1 VNRLRRRTLINQ
13 LIGRQVALLA
23 ILLFVVG
30 VSQYLILRAVLFAST
45 AQTLGNE
52 IAVLTPVVHHTL
64 ANRGIA
70 GFSHIADI
78 MVARLRSPGV
88 EVVITNALGQVIAA
102 STTLHAKLPPLYNSP
117 YFIWNQRLVVN
128 RVIGNVYYPS
138 GYVWLLS
145 STRPIH
151 SILSHDAVLYVFLA
165 VLSLIVAGWL
175 GSLSVRQTL
184 HPLEQI
190 RQMTQRIASGE
201 FGHATRIDNAPAEL
215 QDLGESID
223 RMSESIQALFS
234 QEKALS
240 EQMRRFVADAS
251 HELRTPLTAITGFL
265 DLMSHGELTPE
276 EQERGLR
283 AIQAQGRR
291 MGRLVNQ
298 LLMLSRM
305 DSAPE
310 SHLTLQPIRLDRWL
324 ADLSPEIDHLV
335 HPRPVS
341 ITAAPVTAHVDPDR
355 LTQVLTN
362 LLENIRAYTPDH
374 TEVRI
379 IVQMEQDWIVMRVED
394 NGPGI
399 PPEDLPYVFDR
410 FYRGDRART
419 SQSGGSGLGLSI
431 AQSLIEAHHGTIR
444 AEAVVPHGSRFV
456 ITLPVAH

>member
-1 VNRLRRRTLINQ
+1 MNRLRRRTLINQ

-30 VSQYLILRAVLFAST
+30 VSQYLILRAVLFSST
-45 AQTLGNE
+45 ARTLGNE

-70 GFSHIADI
+70 GFSHIADV
-78 MVARLRSPGV
+78 MVSRLRSPGV
-88 EVVITNALGQVIAA
+88 EVIITNALGQVIAS
-102 STTLHAKLPPLYNSP
+102 STTLHAKVPPLYNTP

-145 STRPIH
+145 STQPIH
-151 SILSHDAVLYVFLA
+151 DILTRDAELYLFLA

-190 RQMTQRIASGE
+190 RQMTQRIASGD
-201 FGHATRIDNAPAEL
+201 FGHATRIDNAPAEI

-223 RMSESIQALFS
+223 RMSESIQSLFS

-240 EQMRRFVADAS
+240 DQMRRFVADAS

-265 DLMSHGELTPE
+265 DLMSRGELTAD
-276 EQERGLR
+276 EQERGLQ

-298 LLMLSRM
+298 LLILSRM
-305 DSAPE
+305 DSAPD
-310 SHLTLQPIRLDRWL
+310 SHLNLQPIRLDRWL
-324 ADLSPEIDHLV
+324 ADLSLEIESLV
-335 HPRPVS
+335 YPRPVS
-341 ITAAPVTAHVDPDR
+341 MATLPVTARVDPDR

-362 LLENIRAYTPDH
+362 LLENIRSYTPDDTH
-374 TEVRI
+374 VTI
-379 IVQMEQDWIVMRVED
+379 TVQRDHDRVLMRVED
-394 NGPGI
+394 TGPGI
-399 PPEDLPYVFDR
+399 PSEDLPYVFER

-419 SQSGGSGLGLSI
+419 SRSGGSGLGLSI
-431 AQSLIEAHHGTIR
+431 AQTLIEAQHGSIR
-444 AEAVVPHGSRFV
+444 VETVTPHGARF
-456 ITLPVAH
+456 IIALPLAH